1 MRRNKLVVFLLMTLM
16 TSSLSGCLG
25 LLQARETIEGLRE
38 DVYEVEYPTK
48 VSMSYIFT
56 TIELLPHTNFTK
68 FLVDDSVT
76 KIDIY
81 FKVSFAFSDAVSCI
95 DNIFT
100 KEARYIEVEIATPSG
115 VVIYEED
122 TCRDVPPNTKT
133 IENDDGSLEYGDW
146 SLSIES
152 RGAGESV
159 FDAVQDNYL
168 IIVTVY
174 RTCEQ
179 YPMEPPCDE

>member
-1 MRRNKLVVFLLMTLM
+1 MGRNSLVVFLLMTLM

-25 LLQARETIEGLRE
+25 LLQARETIEGLRD
-38 DVYEVEYPTK
+38 DVYEVSYPDK
-48 VSMSYIFT
+48 VSMTHNFDTPIL
-56 TIELLPHTNFTK
+56 LLPITNYTEFPI
-68 FLVDDSVT
+68 DESVT

-81 FKVSFAFSDAVSCI
+81 FKVSFAFSDTVSCI
-95 DNIFT
+95 DNFFT

-115 VVIYEED
+115 IVFYQED
-122 TCRDVPPNTKT
+122 TCKDVPPKT
-133 IENDDGSLEYGDW
+133 TTFERDESFENGDW

-152 RGAGESV
+152 RGTGEDFV
-159 FDAVQDNYL
+159 GAIQDNWL

-179 YPMEPPCDE
+179 YPLEPPCDE

>member
-1 MRRNKLVVFLLMTLM
+1 MFLLMTLM
-16 TSSLSGCLG
+16 MSSLSGCLG
-25 LLQARETIEGLRE
+25 LLQARETIEGLRD
-38 DVYEVEYPTK
+38 DVYSVTYPDK
-48 VSMSYIFT
+48 VSMSYNFK

-68 FLVDDSVT
+68 FPIDDSVT

-81 FKVSFAFSDAVSCI
+81 FKVSFAFSDTVSCI

-100 KEARYIEVEIATPSG
+100 KEARYIEVEMATPSG

-122 TCRDVPPNTKT
+122 TCEDVAPKT
-133 IENDDGSLEYGDW
+133 TTFESDDSFELGDW

-152 RGAGESV
+152 RGAGED
-159 FDAVQDNYL
+159 FIGAFQDNFL